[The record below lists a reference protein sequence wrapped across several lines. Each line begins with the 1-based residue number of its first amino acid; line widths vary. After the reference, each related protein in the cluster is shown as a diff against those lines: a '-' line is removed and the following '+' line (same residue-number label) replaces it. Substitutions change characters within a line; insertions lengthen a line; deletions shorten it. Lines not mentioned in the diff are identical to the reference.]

1 MNLAD
6 WFDPVDEQLLNNLA
20 TSDTWE
26 KSITIHKGR
35 FPSWRRK
42 HLAVFGVD
50 TLSFFSEKHH
60 EKTPADYVRQKLYP
74 LKKGRGAYQ
83 IVDLGNL
90 IVGDTIEDTHQRL
103 IQVCEILYEHQV
115 IPIILGGS
123 HSLDYAQFRAYESQ
137 GKLISMVSIDAKID
151 VEEPQKNPVAHTH
164 TKQILSHKPNFL
176 FNYNHLA
183 HQNYLNS
190 SQALDTLEQLYFEAY
205 SIGQIRKDLQEVEPI
220 MRYADMLSFDL
231 SAVKMEYAPA
241 QIQAQLMGLS
251 AEEACQLCWF
261 GGLSEKLTSF
271 GIYEFCPAYD
281 ERQKT
286 ASLIATMIWYFVE
299 GYYDRVKLKDFDSNA
314 FMKYLVSA
322 LDNSNHIN
330 MVFYKH
336 KVTQK
341 WWMEVPYP
349 SELSSAQES
358 IIIPCSY
365 KDYQTANKGEVPDR
379 WISIYAKLV

>member
-1 MNLAD
+1 
-6 WFDPVDEQLLNNLA
+6 
-20 TSDTWE
+20 
-26 KSITIHKGR
+26 
-35 FPSWRRK
+35 
-42 HLAVFGVD
+42 
-50 TLSFFSEKHH
+50 
-60 EKTPADYVRQKLYP
+60 
-74 LKKGRGAYQ
+74 
-83 IVDLGNL
+83 
-90 IVGDTIEDTHQRL
+90 
-103 IQVCEILYEHQV
+103 
-115 IPIILGGS
+115 
-123 HSLDYAQFRAYESQ
+123 
-137 GKLISMVSIDAKID
+137 
-151 VEEPQKNPVAHTH
+151 
-164 TKQILSHKPNFL
+164 
-176 FNYNHLA
+176 
-183 HQNYLNS
+183 
-190 SQALDTLEQLYFEAY
+190 
-205 SIGQIRKDLQEVEPI
+205 
-220 MRYADMLSFDL
+220 
-231 SAVKMEYAPA
+231 MEYAPA